1 MSKEVCAIARF
12 ELWQG
17 IGGGSFECGEG
28 ACGRPPRGDR
38 SCACLSKKA
47 AIGEQLSTL
56 VARGQW
62 AEMPKLISDEMLETF
77 VVIGTWDDIGN
88 KLRQKYDGLLDRIGL
103 YRPYIPGAE
112 DEQWK
117 KLAQQMTR

>member
-1 MSKEVCAIARF
+1 
-12 ELWQG
+12 
-17 IGGGSFECGEG
+17 
-28 ACGRPPRGDR
+28 
-38 SCACLSKKA
+38 
-47 AIGEQLSTL
+47 
-56 VARGQW
+56 
-62 AEMPKLISDEMLETF
+62 MPKLISDEMLETF
-77 VVIGTWDDIGN
+77 VVVGTWDDIGI